1 MRGFAVESTVDRKAA
16 SVSAVF
22 FFILVAATGTA
33 AQRTPGGAPSVPTGP
48 SGTGGLP
55 LETNAR
61 GSVVVRVLGAH
72 NAPLLQQAFVRIFES
87 GSSVPLMTRVTSGPA
102 EASFNNLP
110 GLGRY
115 VVEVSAAGYR
125 TQRKEFDYSGNPS
138 FNEMDVRL
146 EPDTDD
152 GSVSYTL
159 PHNLPVKAQKHV
171 EKGVAEFRVGNLK
184 VARKELTAA
193 YNDAP
198 ETVETN
204 YLLGSLYLRTKNL
217 EQAEKY
223 LSSAV
228 SIDATDVPALVGLGH
243 VRFEKE
249 DLKGATDV
257 LEKAITL
264 DGKEWDA
271 LWLLSE
277 IHLHEREFEKAAVE
291 SERAVELGKGA
302 ANGAE
307 FVEGEALAELGRK
320 EEALK
325 TLQAFLRDVPTDPNA
340 PAARELVGRLD
351 METPMKAPSPEALG
365 PVLSSTSPAAS
376 PVLQLPAPQLQVSV
390 PKLPLPDWEPAG
402 VDEGKPSVADGVT
415 CPADEVIAEA
425 GKRVTVFVDG
435 VNRIEARE
443 EVTHEELSTL
453 GRPVKTEK
461 RKFQYMIYI
470 TDSEAGV
477 PAIEENWNGDLGL
490 NPFLGRISMFGLA
503 DLPLIF
509 HPSVRSDFHLT
520 CEGLGKWRE
529 QATWIV
535 YFRQRPDRPERL
547 RSYGL
552 SGGSS
557 YSVGLKGRA
566 WISADTYQILRIEAN
581 LMKPV
586 PQIGLGSEEDVIEYG
601 SVPFRT
607 KNTLLWLPTSADI
620 YFYFRH
626 RPFHRHHTFT
636 NYSLFSVSASQKI
649 GEPTAAEDKQDRK

>member
-1 MRGFAVESTVDRKAA
+1 VESTVDRKAA

-22 FFILVAATGTA
+22 FVILVAATGTA
-33 AQRTPGGAPSVPTGP
+33 AQRTPGGPPTVPTSP
-48 SGTGGLP
+48 SRTGGVGLP
-55 LETNAR
+55 LEMNAR
-61 GSVVVRVLGAH
+61 GSVVVRVVGAH
-72 NAPLLQQAFVRIFES
+72 NAPLRQQAFVRILES
-87 GSSVPLMTRVTSGPA
+87 GSSVPLMTQVTSGPA

-110 GLGRY
+110 GSGRY

-125 TQRKEFDYSGNPS
+125 TQRKEFDYSDNVS
-138 FNEMDVRL
+138 FNEIEVRL
-146 EPDTDD
+146 APDTDD

-171 EKGVAEFRVGNLK
+171 EKGVAEFRAGNLK
-184 VARKELTAA
+184 VAQKELTAA
-193 YNDAP
+193 YNAAP
-198 ETVETN
+198 KSVETN

-217 EQAEKY
+217 EQAAKY

-243 VRFEKE
+243 VRLEKE

-277 IHLHEREFEKAAVE
+277 IHLHEHEFEKAAVE
-291 SERAVELGKGA
+291 SERAVELGKGS

-340 PAARELVGRLD
+340 PAALELAGRLD
-351 METPMKAPSPEALG
+351 METPMKVPSPEALG
-365 PVLSSTSPAAS
+365 PVLSNTSLDES
-376 PVLQLPAPQLQVSV
+376 PVFELPAPKLQGSV
-390 PKLPLPDWEPAG
+390 PKLPLPDWEPPS

-425 GKRVTVFVDG
+425 GKRVTVFVDS

-453 GRPVKTEK
+453 GRPVKAER

-470 TDSEAGV
+470 ADSEAGL
-477 PAIEENWNGDLGL
+477 PSIEENWNGDLGL

-509 HPSVRSDFHLT
+509 HPSVRSDFRLT
-520 CEGLGKWRE
+520 CEGLGQWRE
-529 QATWIV
+529 QATWVV

-547 RSYGL
+547 RSY
-552 SGGSS
+552 SDGGSS

-566 WISADTYQILRIEAN
+566 WISADTYEILRIEAN

-601 SVPFRT
+601 PVPFRT

-620 YFYFRH
+620 YFYFHH

-649 GEPTAAEDKQDRK
+649 GEPTAAEDKQDHK